1 VIILDWDDTLF
12 CTSHL
17 SGLRIDHP
25 SQMPVPLAAKIKEI
39 DIKASKLLG
48 TALELAEVQIVT
60 NSLTGWVH
68 YCARSFMPQVLKI
81 IEGFKIKVVSARA
94 AYEDI
99 YPGDPQK
106 WKTECFCE
114 ILEGIEKR
122 RVALNFI
129 CIGDSK
135 Y

>member
-12 CTSHL
+12 CTSHF

-25 SQMPVPLAAKIKEI
+25 SQLPGPLSAKIKEM
-39 DIKASKLLG
+39 DIKASKLLA

-68 YCARSFMPQVLKI
+68 YCARSFMPQALKI
-81 IEGFKIKVVSARA
+81 IESFKIKVVSARA
-94 AYEDI
+94 AYADI

-106 WKTECFCE
+106 WKTECF
-114 ILEGIEKR
+114 LE
-122 RVALNFI
+122 VL
-129 CIGDSK
+129 
-135 Y
+135 